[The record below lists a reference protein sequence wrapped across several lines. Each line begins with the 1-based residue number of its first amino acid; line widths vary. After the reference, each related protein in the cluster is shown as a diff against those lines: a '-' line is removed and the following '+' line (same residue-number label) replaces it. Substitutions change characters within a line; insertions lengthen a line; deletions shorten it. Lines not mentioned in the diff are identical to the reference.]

1 VKIKRATVGDAEAIA
16 AVLNGVIAEGHLT
29 VFDQPF
35 SADEE
40 RAFISSL
47 GSRSILHVAQ
57 VDGTCVGVQSVDL
70 FSPWIQ
76 ALSHVA
82 TMGTWLAPEARG
94 RGVGRALFKES
105 LSFARSND
113 YTKIVVQVLA
123 MNDRALRF
131 YRGLGFAD
139 IGIFRNH
146 AKLSGTLHD
155 EIYLEM
161 LLN

>member
-1 VKIKRATVGDAEAIA
+1 M
-16 AVLNGVIAEGHLT
+16 IAEGHLT

-40 RAFISSL
+40 RAFILAL
-47 GSRSILHVAQ
+47 GSRSMLHLAEL
-57 VDGTCVGVQSVDL
+57 DGQCAGVQSVDL
-70 FSPWIQ
+70 FSPWIP

-105 LSFARSND
+105 LSFAPSHD

-123 MNDRALRF
+123 LNGRALRF
-131 YRGLGFAD
+131 
-139 IGIFRNH
+139 
-146 AKLSGTLHD
+146 
-155 EIYLEM
+155 
-161 LLN
+161 